1 MTISKVVDLTA
12 KCLHRTKMSSALIK
26 IDVAKA
32 WAGDIYFALHGVLET
47 MAELDLFFLKGG

>member
-1 MTISKVVDLTA
+1 MTISKAVDLTA

-32 WAGDIYFALHGVLET
+32 WAGDIYFALCDTWGSR
-47 MAELDLFFLKGG
+47 DDG

>member
-1 MTISKVVDLTA
+1 MTISKAVDLTA

-32 WAGDIYFALHGVLET
+32 WAGDIYFALCDTWGSRT
-47 MAELDLFFLKGG
+47 MAELDLFFF